1 MVLNIGVAIEDN
13 RSKVVESG
21 PFAYMARSLIM
32 HVILGFKTGRGELAR
47 EGEVSVPRVH
57 LGNGGGGEGGR
68 TGLSL
73 GVWGGMAVVYWGD

>member
-1 MVLNIGVAIEDN
+1 MERGRVAW
-13 RSKVVESG
+13 KSG

-32 HVILGFKTGRGELAR
+32 HVILGFKTGRGKLA
-47 EGEVSVPRVH
+47 RVH